1 MSEDPLSQ
9 ITDIREYDVPY
20 LARVCIDLNM
30 RIGCWYDVVSDRGV
44 ITVTRQPHI
53 LTPSNPK
60 VFAFD
65 IECSKAPLKF
75 PNAEYDSIY
84 MISVMIDGRGI
95 LIINREIVS
104 KDINDFEY
112 ECSLNNW
119 WYCRYTP
126 KPDYKGPFH
135 VYNEATE
142 EALLRRFYT
151 LIEEE
156 KPNIFVSFNGD
167 FFDWPFIRDRSAVY
181 GIDMQAETG
190 FKEVNGEFRG
200 RSAGRKRVWM
210 MTNV

>member
-44 ITVTRQPHI
+44 ITVTRQTHI

-112 ECSLNNW
+112 GTTSVNLVMNVDIPPNQIIRAHFMSTMRPQKKLFFAVSTHSSRRKSLTFS
-119 WYCRYTP
+119 CHST
-126 KPDYKGPFH
+126 GISLIGHLF
-135 VYNEATE
+135 EI
-142 EALLRRFYT
+142 ALLCMELICRQRRD
-151 LIEEE
+151 L
-156 KPNIFVSFNGD
+156 
-167 FFDWPFIRDRSAVY
+167 RR
-181 GIDMQAETG
+181 
-190 FKEVNGEFRG
+190 
-200 RSAGRKRVWM
+200 
-210 MTNV
+210 